1 MFDADGRPRHTRGVA
16 SQAGLYVLGLPW
28 LMSRGSSFIY
38 GVWHDA
44 KHIADHIFIQ
54 QKYWTYEGD
63 AKIVTGKD
71 T

>member
-1 MFDADGRPRHTRGVA
+1 MRGVGA
-16 SQAGLYVLGLPW
+16 IPGIYFLGLPW

-54 QKYWTYEGD
+54 QKYSVYKGSAE
-63 AKIVTGKD
+63 IVKNEV
-71 T
+71 